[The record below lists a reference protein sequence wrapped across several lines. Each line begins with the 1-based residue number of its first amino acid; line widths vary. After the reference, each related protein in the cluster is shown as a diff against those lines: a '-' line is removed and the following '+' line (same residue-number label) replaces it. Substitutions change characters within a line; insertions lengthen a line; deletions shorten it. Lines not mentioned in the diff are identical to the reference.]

1 MRGPRCGS
9 STRVTETR
17 HPDHAARLSISSS
30 AGKAE
35 SAVGWYTSNWIARTR
50 RCLNPVC
57 GLKTVTVEISLEDLE
72 NGFERRD

>member
-1 MRGPRCGS
+1 MRCPRCGS

-17 HPDHAARLSISSS
+17 HPDHSARLSISSS

-50 RCLNPVC
+50 QCLNEAC
-57 GLKTVTVEISLEDLE
+57 GAKTVTVEISLEDL
-72 NGFERRD
+72 NDGFARQD